1 MTLRE
6 QKQAIRAFL
15 RTPVWTEEKLC
26 ALLAHAQDKLSMWS
40 CCCLIG
46 AANAPHALKGTND
59 LTGKHWEH
67 YYDAG
72 KFPRAGLAEEA
83 FGQMGS
89 SNFAWYRMDDGDALR
104 RCRIRPI
111 IRAELRRRE
120 RERSHATSAQVMPE
134 RLALDVDLTQ
144 V

>member
-15 RTPVWTEEKLC
+15 RTPVWTEEKLW

-46 AANAPHALKGTND
+46 VATADHALKCQNHKVGE
-59 LTGKHWEH
+59 HWWH
-67 YYDAG
+67 YHQAYELPLAKEAELAFLQLG
-72 KFPRAGLAEEA
+72 GNRGLCGPQGDPYYA
-83 FGQMGS
+83 
-89 SNFAWYRMDDGDALR
+89 DALR
-104 RCRIRPI
+104 RRQIRPI
-111 IRAELRRRE
+111 IRAELRRRSRLASFPE
-120 RERSHATSAQVMPE
+120 VPE
-134 RLALDVDLTQ
+134 RLALDVAST